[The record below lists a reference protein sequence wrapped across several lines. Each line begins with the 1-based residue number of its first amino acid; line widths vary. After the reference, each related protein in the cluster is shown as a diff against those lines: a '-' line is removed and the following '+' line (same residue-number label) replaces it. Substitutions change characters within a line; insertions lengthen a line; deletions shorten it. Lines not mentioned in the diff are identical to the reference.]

1 MQRHAPGGR
10 IRIAAVLLAA
20 GLAAAATAC
29 GRRDAAGYT
38 VVHRYPHDTS
48 AFTEGLLYSGGVL
61 YESVGLYGR
70 SEVRREALTTGRV
83 LASTPLA
90 PDRFGEGLA
99 LLGGRLY
106 QLTWKSHV
114 GYVYDAATLARVDSF
129 AFPGQ
134 GWGMTTDGTA
144 LIMSDGSDSLRF
156 FDPHTFATLR
166 ELHVRSGGLP
176 LKALNELE
184 YVDGALY
191 ANVYQSNFIV
201 RIDPASGDV
210 TRWLDLGALVPA
222 HDPDLADDV
231 LNGIAYDAAT
241 GDLLVTG
248 KRWPVL
254 FAIRPDPVG
263 APR

>member
-1 MQRHAPGGR
+1 MPTHAYGLR
-10 IRIAAVLLAA
+10 IRIAASLLAA
-20 GLAAAATAC
+20 GLAAGAAAC
-29 GRRDAAGYT
+29 SHHEAAGYT
-38 VVHRYPHDTS
+38 VVRRYPHDTS
-48 AFTEGLLYSGGVL
+48 AFTEGLLYSGNVL

-70 SEVRREALTTGRV
+70 SQVRREDLTTGRV
-83 LASTPLA
+83 LASVPLA

-99 LLGGRLY
+99 LRGGRLY

-129 AFPGQ
+129 AFPGE
-134 GWGMTTDGTA
+134 GWGMTTDGSA

-184 YVDGALY
+184 YVDGTLF
-191 ANVYQSNFIV
+191 ANVYQSNSIV
-201 RIDPASGDV
+201 RIDAASGNV
-210 TRWLDLGALVPA
+210 TQWLDLSALVPA
-222 HDPDLADDV
+222 HDPDPANDV

-248 KRWPVL
+248 KKWPLL

-263 APR
+263 RTR